1 MKQEEKIQIFIEQFN
16 KDFGADIKL
25 EEKPFLIHL
34 YQNYIKIHKSEE
46 MNKKKLDGVLNF
58 SEKINKNLHQ
68 EWQRQEF
75 KDWNKLSDEINEN
88 WELQAFVYGFCISEQ
103 LKIESKVKGVKNGME
118 ANEMLEALYNM
129 TREEKPTEEYMKYS
143 KDYAMARDNLL
154 KEIGKEYRGK
164 IEELSDIQNDM
175 NNELSKQAF
184 YNGFITAF
192 KFFSFVPIKR

>member
-1 MKQEEKIQIFIEQFN
+1 MTQEEKIQIFIEQFN
-16 KDFGADIKL
+16 KDFGTDIKL

-34 YQNYIKIHKSEE
+34 YQNYIKIHKSEK
-46 MNKKKLDGVLNF
+46 MNKKKLDGVLKF

-75 KDWNKLSDEINEN
+75 
-88 WELQAFVYGFCISEQ
+88 VYGFCISEQ
-103 LKIESKVKGVKNGME
+103 LKQESKVRSDIEME
-118 ANEMLEALYNM
+118 TDEMLETLYYM
-129 TREEKPTEEYMKYS
+129 TREEKPTEKYKKYS
-143 KDYAMARDNLL
+143 KDYAIARDNLL
-154 KEIGKEYRGK
+154 KEIGKEYREK

>member
-1 MKQEEKIQIFIEQFN
+1 MTQEEKIQIFIEQFN
-16 KDFGADIKL
+16 KDFGTDIKL

-34 YQNYIKIHKSEE
+34 YQNYIKIHKSEK
-46 MNKKKLDGVLNF
+46 MNKKKLDGVLKF

-68 EWQRQEF
+68 EWQSQEF
-75 KDWNKLSDEINEN
+75 KEWNMLNDEINEN

-103 LKIESKVKGVKNGME
+103 LKQESKVRSDKKVE
-118 ANEMLEALYNM
+118 TDEMLEKLYYI
-129 TREEKPTEEYMKYS
+129 TREEKPTEKYKKYS
-143 KDYAMARDNLL
+143 NDYAIARDNLL
-154 KEIGKEYRGK
+154 KEIGKEYREK

-192 KFFSFVPIKR
+192 KFFSFMPIKR